1 MSELLQVQD
10 IQKRFGALQ
19 AIELLRFSLNEGEI
33 LGIIGPNGAG
43 KTTAINLISGMM
55 RPDNGRVFFAEED
68 VTGMSP
74 HVLVNRGLVRTFQ
87 ATTVY
92 QDQTVRE
99 NVLRGAYAKAYPGLL
114 KSLWRGAQGLSPAEE
129 TFIDDLLAQLGLAE
143 MAPLTARNL
152 PYGHQKVLGLAIALA
167 AQPRLMMLDE
177 PAAGLAHDEVVHL
190 EGVIRRANASGISM
204 LVVDHNMR
212 FISTLCQRV
221 VVLHHGA
228 ELATGTPREVTR
240 DHRVIEA
247 YLGTPHEPA

>member
-1 MSELLQVQD
+1 MSELLQVQG
-10 IQKRFGALQ
+10 ISKHFGALQ
-19 AIELLRFSLNEGEI
+19 AIELLSFSLNEGEI
-33 LGIIGPNGAG
+33 VGLIGPNGAG
-43 KTTAINLISGMM
+43 KTTAINLISGVM
-55 RPDNGRVFFAEED
+55 RPDRGRVFFGAED

-99 NVLRGAYAKAYPGLL
+99 NVLRGAYAKAYPGLM
-114 KSLWRGAQGLSPAEE
+114 KSLWRGPQGISRHDEAV
-129 TFIDDLLAQLGLAE
+129 IDDLLAQLGLAE
-143 MAPLTARNL
+143 MAQLTARNL

-177 PAAGLAHDEVVHL
+177 PAAGLAHDEVVHI
-190 EGVIRRANASGISM
+190 ESFIRRANASGISV

-221 VVLHHGA
+221 VVLHHGS
-228 ELATGTPREVTR
+228 ELATGTPQEVTR
-240 DHRVIEA
+240 DQRVIEA
-247 YLGTPHEPA
+247 YLGTSHEPA